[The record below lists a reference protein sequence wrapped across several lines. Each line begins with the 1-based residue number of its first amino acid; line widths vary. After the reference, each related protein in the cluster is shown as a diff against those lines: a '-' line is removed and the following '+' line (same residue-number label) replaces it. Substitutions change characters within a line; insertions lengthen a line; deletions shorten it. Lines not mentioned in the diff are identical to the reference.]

1 MRWPRSTD
9 AAGGPL
15 GPRFSDVKNERSCG
29 RSTIHGSLGTGMV
42 AGSGTGGPGLGR
54 IVGFEPGNAATKEG
68 VVWAFPPAMCVS
80 GRQSGDETGVS
91 RLFSLV
97 SDLLRS

>member
-1 MRWPRSTD
+1 M
-9 AAGGPL
+9 
-15 GPRFSDVKNERSCG
+15 
-29 RSTIHGSLGTGMV
+29 
-42 AGSGTGGPGLGR
+42 
-54 IVGFEPGNAATKEG
+54 VGFEPGNAATKEG

-80 GRQSGDETGVS
+80 GRQPGDETGVS